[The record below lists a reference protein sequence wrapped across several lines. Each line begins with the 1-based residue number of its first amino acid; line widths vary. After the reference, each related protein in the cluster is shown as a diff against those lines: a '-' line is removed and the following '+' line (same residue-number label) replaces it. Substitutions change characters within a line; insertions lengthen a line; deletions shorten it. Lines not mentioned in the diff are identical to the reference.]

1 MLKVFALLSS
11 TTMSTAADWK
21 PSTSDVLF
29 SQIERWQHELGAPYG
44 TVLDAGTGDH
54 SLKWLSQLRHAQP
67 EAGVAGIV
75 AVTAD
80 PNNLPRLRG
89 FMAKQAG
96 GGAEGDAVLVGNWF
110 AKDTET
116 QTAAAPPSP
125 PPATA
130 AAAAAEGGSEQA
142 VADGGDLAGG
152 GEGGGG
158 GAGGGCTAAASSL
171 LAGQTFDVVVADY
184 LLGAVECFAPYRQV
198 QLFQRLRQMFPRTA
212 VAPAVCSMPAE
223 AAAASMPAPAA
234 AAAAATA
241 AAAAA
246 AATAAAAA
254 ATAGAAGTAR
264 RLYVVGLQP
273 LPHDE
278 SAVPLSAYGGDRA
291 VATEARELVLR
302 LAQARD
308 AAITLAGHIPH
319 REYPVSWARE
329 ALAQAGFR
337 VLEERRFGNVY
348 GEGALLKILGTAESK
363 LHWLSAASGQRRGGA
378 GGTGA
383 ALAEALRA
391 HIEALRQQVRDF
403 VKAHGSA
410 RLGFDY
416 VLAAEPVDVAD
427 A

>member
-1 MLKVFALLSS
+1 MQIPVFALLLS

-54 SLKWLSQLRHAQP
+54 SLKWLSQLRRAQP

-130 AAAAAEGGSEQA
+130 AAAAVHGESEQE
-142 VADGGDLAGG
+142 VAIGGNLAGG

-158 GAGGGCTAAASSL
+158 GGGGGSTAAASSHVSSL
-171 LAGQTFDVVVADY
+171 LAGQTFDVVIADY

-198 QLFQRLRQMFPRTA
+198 QLFKRMRQMFPRTA
-212 VAPAVCSMPAE
+212 AAPAVCSMPTE
-223 AAAASMPAPAA
+223 AAGPSMPAPAA
-234 AAAAATA
+234 AAAAA
-241 AAAAA
+241 AA
-246 AATAAAAA
+246 AATS
-254 ATAGAAGTAR
+254 GAAGTPR
-264 RLYVVGLQP
+264 RLYIVGMQP

-363 LHWLSAASGQRRGGA
+363 LHWLGAASGQQRGGA

-416 VLAAEPVDVAD
+416 VLAAEPVDVA
-427 A
+427 